1 MRLIDVDELKKRAT
15 KVMFRDAPE
24 CGEFDAVAVD
34 DIDCM
39 PTIDPESLRPTAH
52 WIKRGYVCG
61 ENEYECFACHETEWR
76 TSEKKMK
83 YCMFCGARMVNADD
97 PLDAAPKTAGGPT

>member
-1 MRLIDVDELKKRAT
+1 MRMVDIDELKKRAT

-39 PTIDPESLRPTAH
+39 PTVDPETLRPTAQ
-52 WIKRGYVCG
+52 WEQSDLIKVVHGKSIHYPDMAIRCSNCLQSY
-61 ENEYECFACHETEWR
+61 NESTMECR
-76 TSEKKMK
+76 S
-83 YCMFCGARMVNADD
+83 YCPNCGARMVNADD
-97 PLDAAPKTAGGPT
+97 

>member
-39 PTIDPESLRPTAH
+39 PTIDPETLRPTAH

-61 ENEYECFACHETEWR
+61 ENEYECSACHQTEWR
-76 TSEKKMK
+76 TSASRMK
-83 YCMFCGARMVNADD
+83 YCMFCGARMVNTDE
-97 PLDAAPKTAGGPT
+97 KHCT

>member
-1 MRLIDVDELKKRAT
+1 MCLIDVDELKKRAT

-39 PTIDPESLRPTAH
+39 PTIDPETLRPTAH
-52 WIKRGYVCG
+52 WIDRGYVCG
-61 ENEYECFACHETEWR
+61 EHEYECSACHQTEWR
-76 TSEKKMK
+76 TSDKRMK
-83 YCMFCGARMVNADD
+83 YCMFCGKRMVNADE
-97 PLDAAPKTAGGPT
+97 KHCT

>member
-34 DIDCM
+34 DIDCV
-39 PTIDPESLRPTAH
+39 PTIDPETLRPTAH
-52 WIKRGYVCG
+52 WVEIGEYVQTIDAVKIPVKICSG
-61 ENEYECFACHETEWR
+61 CNMDIALEEFE
-76 TSEKKMK
+76 S
-83 YCMFCGARMVNADD
+83 YCPNCGARMVNADD
-97 PLDAAPKTAGGPT
+97 